1 MSLNRRN
8 LFRAA
13 GALAGAGLIPAG
25 EALAAPQKAA
35 AKAAPAPE
43 AGVRTLKG
51 GVTVGA
57 PLPGFPELELS
68 GTFEPGKSV
77 LNDGV
82 VMNASHWGIGRV
94 HVKGGRI
101 ERIEPFEK
109 DLAPSLQLQAVA
121 QQPYNR
127 ARIRYPMVRKSYLEK
142 GYKAGGRGRGS
153 EPFVRVSWET
163 AAKLVADELKR
174 VRDTYGPTAIYGGS
188 YGWMSPGA
196 VGNARNL
203 LQRVLNLNGGFTGG
217 LGDYSTGC
225 AQVILPYVI
234 GSNGVYEQVTSW
246 NLITDKTE
254 LIVLWGADP
263 TITNDIDWATTVHE
277 NADGFRRVKAA
288 KIPVVAVNPLKPDTA
303 EFMDENARWIAPRP
317 GTDVAMMLAM
327 AYELET
333 TGAVDREF
341 IRKYT
346 VGYDAFRP
354 YLTGEKDGTAKT
366 PEWAEKICGV
376 KADEIRALV
385 REMKAKRT
393 MLMGGWGIQRAEHG
407 EQVHWMMVVLA
418 AMLGQIGLP
427 GGGFGFTYHYS
438 NGGAATSEA
447 PALPGISA
455 NPKGGSTGLKWEGTS
470 LVSIP
475 LARFTDCF
483 LNPGKTIDHNG
494 TKITYPDIRLVFW
507 SGGNPFAQ
515 QEDTN
520 RLLKAW
526 KKPETTIVC
535 DSMWTASARHADIVL
550 PAATSL
556 ERNDITAVGSY
567 SNLGYVAMHQ
577 AIKPQ
582 YESKSDYEIFRLIAR
597 EMGFEEAYTEGLDEM
612 GWIKKFYNAARLEAS
627 QNGYEMPTFDDF
639 WKAGWVWF
647 PVLADS
653 EHYNY
658 LGDFRKNPIV
668 NPLGTASGKIEIFSE
683 KVASYGYDD
692 CPGHPTWMEP
702 TEWLGGKLAEDYPF
716 ALLTSKS
723 RYRLHSQ
730 LDSTESHNYADIEDR
745 EPCWIHPAAAEKL
758 CVKTGDVVRVE
769 SRRGAVLAG
778 VLVTERVRPDTVVVR
793 HGAWYDPEEPGEE
806 GSLDVHGCDNV
817 LTIDIPSSKLANGNV
832 ANSSLVRIKKWTK
845 DLPRVRVWEQPE
857 TERADD

>member
-1 MSLNRRN
+1 M
-8 LFRAA
+8 
-13 GALAGAGLIPAG
+13 
-25 EALAAPQKAA
+25 
-35 AKAAPAPE
+35 
-43 AGVRTLKG
+43 
-51 GVTVGA
+51 
-57 PLPGFPELELS
+57 
-68 GTFEPGKSV
+68 
-77 LNDGV
+77 
-82 VMNASHWGIGRV
+82 
-94 HVKGGRI
+94 
-101 ERIEPFEK
+101 
-109 DLAPSLQLQAVA
+109 
-121 QQPYNR
+121 
-127 ARIRYPMVRKSYLEK
+127 
-142 GYKAGGRGRGS
+142 
-153 EPFVRVSWET
+153 
-163 AAKLVADELKR
+163 
-174 VRDTYGPTAIYGGS
+174 
-188 YGWMSPGA
+188 
-196 VGNARNL
+196 
-203 LQRVLNLNGGFTGG
+203 
-217 LGDYSTGC
+217 
-225 AQVILPYVI
+225 
-234 GSNGVYEQVTSW
+234 
-246 NLITDKTE
+246 
-254 LIVLWGADP
+254 
-263 TITNDIDWATTVHE
+263 
-277 NADGFRRVKAA
+277 KAA

-303 EFMDENARWIAPRP
+303 EFMGENARWIAPRP

-647 PVLADS
+647 PVLVDS

-758 CVKTGDVVRVE
+758 GVKTGDVVRVE